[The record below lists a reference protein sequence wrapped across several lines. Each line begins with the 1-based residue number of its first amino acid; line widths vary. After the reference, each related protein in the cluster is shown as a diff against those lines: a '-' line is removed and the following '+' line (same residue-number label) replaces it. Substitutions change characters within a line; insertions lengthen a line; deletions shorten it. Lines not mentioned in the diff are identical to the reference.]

1 MLYTQRKF
9 KDGKVVAYMNKNG
22 SVMRYKLCKI
32 EKKWL
37 TPTLRVKQNY
47 PFSNPDVLN
56 KKMDDLETL
65 VDNTI
70 GELLYDNPKLYITCG
85 VVDDAIMKKQKKEEE
100 QKEYNNNKLLSI
112 DFKLWNMRKKEEF
125 IKNDRRKGLN
135 RDIPPSIKDYIS
147 ACNAIEDYEYDNN
160 CCLRLDDV
168 NNSFLDNFKD
178 FLAAKHIS
186 TKEHKYKCQGGMVN
200 KTINKRL
207 ECISAFIRSNY
218 GDVEKAKLVFS
229 ARLKSNNNKTIVR
242 LTKDEI
248 ESLYSKELSNKNYNC
263 VRDYYVFLCLTG
275 LRFGDFISI
284 NKNNFAFGK
293 EGDVTLSLK
302 TQKTGYLVELPLTK
316 QAKEIAERYNYK
328 FDHYTNQAFNRTVKE
343 LFKNEGLF
351 EDEIVTHRDV
361 LYEDRQPVKKK
372 RREELSAH
380 SARRTFI
387 SILIENGVEPIQ
399 VMHLVGHTRL
409 STLQIYIDMYGP
421 KSKNRLSA
429 LEF

>member
-1 MLYTQRKF
+1 MKHIQRKYRE
-9 KDGKVVAYMNKNG
+9 GKVVAYMNKNG

-37 TPTLRVKQNY
+37 TTTLRVKPNY

-70 GELLYDNPKLYITCG
+70 GDLLYDNPKLYITCG
-85 VVDDAIMKKQKKEEE
+85 VINDAIVKKQRKEEE
-100 QKEYNNNKLLSI
+100 QQEENNNKLLSI

-125 IKNDRRKGLN
+125 IKNDRRKGLY
-135 RDIPPSIKDYIS
+135 RDNPPSIKDYIS

-160 CCLRLDDV
+160 CCLRLEDID
-168 NNSFLDNFKD
+168 NNFLDNFKD

-186 TKEHKYKCQGGMVN
+186 TKEHKYQCKGGMVN

-218 GDVEKAKLVFS
+218 GDMEKAKLVFS
-229 ARLKSNNNKTIVR
+229 ARLKISNNKTIVR
-242 LTKDEI
+242 LTKEEI
-248 ESLYSKELSNKNYNC
+248 ESLYNKELSNNKYNC
-263 VRDYYVFLCLTG
+263 VRDYFVFLCLTG
-275 LRFGDFISI
+275 LRFADFISI

-293 EGDVTLSLK
+293 DGDVTLSLK
-302 TQKTGYLVELPLTK
+302 TQKTGYLVELRLTK

-328 FDHYTNQAFNRTVKE
+328 FDHYTNQAFNKKVKE

-361 LYEDRQPVKKK
+361 LYEDPQPVKKK
-372 RREELSAH
+372 RREELCAH